1 MYVYIYVCLCLC
13 VSSNKVCTHTCMHS
27 WIETNIWRY
36 VNMQVDI
43 QKVDNGQIDRQTQ
56 RERDR

>member
-1 MYVYIYVCLCLC
+1 MYVYIYICVCVCLCLC

-36 VNMQVDI
+36 VHMQVDI
-43 QKVDNGQIDRQTQ
+43 QIGK
-56 RERDR
+56 